1 MSKYFFIIVFLLTFL
16 YSTGYTLKGGINYTV
31 QSARVESFDNIKLQI
46 NIAKYKKFANDKN
59 YNKNL
64 ILINK
69 KTQNYKDRYITSYS
83 NGAYTICYKSNIKN
97 SYHYN
102 QNGELIGISITQGKG
117 FPSKRITYD
126 SSGNFDSVT
135 LDVSKSEQFIFDK
148 NKKLVAH
155 WIGKNCYNEQ
165 GELIMTRE

>member
-1 MSKYFFIIVFLLTFL
+1 MVKYFFIIIFVLVFL
-16 YSTGYTLKGGINYTV
+16 YTSGFTLQGGINYTV
-31 QSARVESFDNIKLQI
+31 QSARVESFDNITSQI
-46 NIAKYKKFANDKN
+46 NIAKYKKFFQDKN
-59 YNKNL
+59 YNNNL
-64 ILINK
+64 ILMNK
-69 KTQNYKDRYITSYS
+69 GIRYYKDRYITSYS
-83 NGAYTICYKSNIKN
+83 DGEYTICYKSNKKN

-102 QNGELIGISITQGKG
+102 INGKLIGISINQGKG

-126 SSGNFDSVT
+126 SNGNFDSVT
-135 LDVSKSEQFIFDK
+135 LDVSRTEQFIFDK